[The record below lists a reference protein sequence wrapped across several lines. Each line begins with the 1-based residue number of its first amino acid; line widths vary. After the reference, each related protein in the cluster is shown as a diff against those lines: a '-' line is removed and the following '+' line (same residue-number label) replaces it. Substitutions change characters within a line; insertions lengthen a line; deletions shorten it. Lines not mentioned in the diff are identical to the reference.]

1 MNVIVDTIAKVAGL
15 QPPSLP
21 QLSLVN
27 VPDISAVSPL
37 ASIAGTDPSKML
49 SAAGVLEKDQDTI
62 RRIAGEASGLIG
74 ACAQD
79 LIGLAMELASRAVPL
94 AVGLLVPHPAA
105 RLSAEAA
112 LKALAMEYLGRAV
125 ARTGSLINE
134 LAAISAPLAEI
145 ATRTVSSHVDGG
157 QPALKELQAVSGQ
170 AGFTPAGSTTAS
182 SSAASVAP
190 MAEEDAAGSVAGTS
204 STSSSS
210 TGSAAGEKAVDTAL
224 SMVGTPYV
232 WGGTTPQG
240 FDCSGLT
247 QYAYRAAGVDIP
259 RLAEEQTV
267 GTQVSADEL
276 VKGDLVVWDGHVA
289 MYAGDGQIV
298 EAGDPVQVNPLRTS
312 NMGMEFK
319 GFWRPTS

>member
-1 MNVIVDTIAKVAGL
+1 
-15 QPPSLP
+15 
-21 QLSLVN
+21 
-27 VPDISAVSPL
+27 
-37 ASIAGTDPSKML
+37 ML
-49 SAAGVLEKDQDTI
+49 FRS
-62 RRIAGEASGLIG
+62 
-74 ACAQD
+74 
-79 LIGLAMELASRAVPL
+79 
-94 AVGLLVPHPAA
+94 
-105 RLSAEAA
+105 
-112 LKALAMEYLGRAV
+112 
-125 ARTGSLINE
+125 
-134 LAAISAPLAEI
+134 SAPLAEI

-170 AGFTPAGSTTAS
+170 AGFTPAGRTAAGS
-182 SSAASVAP
+182 LEPGITP

-204 STSSSS
+204 SESGSS

-247 QYAYRAAGVDIP
+247 QYACRAAGVDIP
-259 RLAEEQTV
+259 RLAEEQTI

-298 EAGDPVQVNPLRTS
+298 EAGDPDRKSVV
-312 NMGMEFK
+312 
-319 GFWRPTS
+319 